1 MNVASVSP
9 LGKPLGGLLGR
20 LGGLLGR
27 LGGLLDRLG
36 RLLASHG
43 TSWRYLKLTKSLR
56 AYAELTRSL
65 RELTRSLRADDT
77 IVNTEFHVNEALT
90 PLRHSLTG
98 NSVQFPC

>member
-27 LGGLLDRLG
+27 LGGILDRLG

-65 RELTRSLRADDT
+65 RELTRSLRADGT
-77 IVNTEFHVNEALT
+77 VVNTEFHVNEALA
-90 PLRHSLTG
+90 PLRHPLTG
-98 NSVQFPC
+98 NLHGIPC

>member
-9 LGKPLGGLLGR
+9 LGKPLGGFLGG

-43 TSWRYLKLTKSLR
+43 TSWRYFKLTKSLR
-56 AYAELTRSL
+56 TYAELTR
-65 RELTRSLRADDT
+65 AY
-77 IVNTEFHVNEALT
+77 A
-90 PLRHSLTG
+90 
-98 NSVQFPC
+98 